1 MKIVKTFD
9 LETVFALSEILDKM
23 EISLDK
29 DLFNKTVKT
38 DKLESIEDA
47 TQLGK
52 EIMISAIAD
61 LGIKVVSKIHK
72 AKKEVLAFVS
82 DMSGTSVEEVKK
94 LSLKELKEFFGE
106 LFSTEGLKSFLSQ
119 AAADKTE

>member
-9 LETVFALSEILDKM
+9 LEAVFALSEILDKM

-29 DLFNKTVKT
+29 ELFNKTVKT
-38 DKLESIEDA
+38 DKLESVEDA

-72 AKKEVLAFVS
+72 AKKEVLSFVA

-106 LFSTEGLKSFLSQ
+106 LFATEGLKSFLSQ